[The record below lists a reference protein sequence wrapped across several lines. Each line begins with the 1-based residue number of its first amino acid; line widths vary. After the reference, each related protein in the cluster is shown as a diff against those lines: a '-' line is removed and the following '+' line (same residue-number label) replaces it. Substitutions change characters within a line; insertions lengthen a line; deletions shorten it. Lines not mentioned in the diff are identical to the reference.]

1 MREIGNS
8 ENCPTGRIR
17 VGARN
22 FFTGRAAEFDCAP
35 SIALLS
41 KIDMQQIDERFLN
54 FGLPTLE
61 AIRAY
66 RQSHDPKLVPAIV
79 QGIVEKYLPPEI
91 RDRAPEA
98 MKALNAFGIESVT
111 MMEIILDIQDALEI
125 VITDAELR
133 GLRNFDD
140 ATKLLREKVA
150 ALSEGSQPKK

>member
-1 MREIGNS
+1 
-8 ENCPTGRIR
+8 
-17 VGARN
+17 
-22 FFTGRAAEFDCAP
+22 
-35 SIALLS
+35 
-41 KIDMQQIDERFLN
+41 MQQIDERFLN

-140 ATKLLREKVA
+140 ATKLLRAKVA
-150 ALSEGSQPKK
+150 ALSEGSQPQN